1 MTDGAKIERP
11 KNQLMAGKRGLVLG
25 IANDHSIAYGIARAL
40 HGAGAELALTYQGES
55 FQKRVAPI
63 AQALDCD
70 LLMPCDVTDAESLD
84 ALFAAIKEKW
94 GGQEN
99 TLDFLVHAIAYSD
112 RAELSGRYLDTSREN
127 FVQTL
132 NISCFSFTDLVR
144 RASELM
150 PQGGA
155 MVTMSFLGAHRVM
168 PSYNVMGVAK
178 AALETSVRYLAEDL
192 GKDKIRVNAI
202 SAGPMRTLA
211 GAVIADGRYV
221 HKYASEHAPLPNGLD
236 LAAVGNAGLYLLS
249 DLSSAVT
256 GEVMNVD
263 NGFSLI
269 GIPRPAPNDG

>member
-1 MTDGAKIERP
+1 MKEDAS
-11 KNQLMAGKRGLVLG
+11 NQFMAGKRGLVLG

-40 HGAGAELALTYQGES
+40 HGAGAELAITYQGDS
-55 FQKRVAPI
+55 FLKRVAPL
-63 AQALDCD
+63 AKSLDCQF
-70 LLMPCDVTDAESLD
+70 LMPCDVSNPESMD
-84 ALFAAIKEKW
+84 ALFAAISERW
-94 GGQEN
+94 GG
-99 TLDFLVHAIAYSD
+99 LDFLVHAIAYSD
-112 RAELSGRYLDTSREN
+112 RAELSGRYVDTSRDN

-132 NISCFSFTDLVR
+132 CISCFSFTDLAR
-144 RASELM
+144 RAAALM
-150 PQGGA
+150 TDGGA
-155 MVTMSFLGAHRVM
+155 MVTLSFLGAHRVM

-192 GKDKIRVNAI
+192 GKDNVRVNAI

-221 HKYASEHAPLPNGLD
+221 HKYVGEHAPLRNGLD
-236 LAAVGNAGLYLLS
+236 LDTVGNAGLYLLS

-269 GIPRPAPNDG
+269 GIPRPGGNGA

>member
-1 MTDGAKIERP
+1 MSDGEQS
-11 KNQLMAGKRGLVLG
+11 NQLMAGKRGLVLG

-40 HGAGAELALTYQGES
+40 HGAGAELALTYQGEG
-55 FQKRVAPI
+55 FKKRVGPLAES
-63 AQALDCD
+63 LDCD
-70 LLMPCDVTDAESLD
+70 LLMPCDVTDPDSLD
-84 ALFAAIKEKW
+84 ALFDAIEAKW
-94 GGQEN
+94 GGEGN
-99 TLDFLVHAIAYSD
+99 TLDFLVHAIAYTD

-144 RASELM
+144 RAALLM
-150 PQGGA
+150 PNGGA

-178 AALETSVRYLAEDL
+178 AALETSVKYLAEDL
-192 GKDKIRVNAI
+192 GKDNIRVNAI

-221 HKYASEHAPLPNGLD
+221 HKYAGEHAPLPDGLD
-236 LAAVGNAGLYLLS
+236 LDAVGNSGLYLLS

-256 GEVMNVD
+256 GEIMNVD

-269 GIPRPAPNDG
+269 GIPRPATD

>member
-1 MTDGAKIERP
+1 MTEVANNK
-11 KNQLMAGKRGLVLG
+11 LMAGKRGLVLG

-40 HGAGAELALTYQGES
+40 HGAGAELALTYQADS
-55 FQKRVAPI
+55 FLKRVGPI
-63 AQALDCD
+63 AEALDCD
-70 LLMPCDVTDAESLD
+70 LLMPCDVTDAASLD
-84 ALFAAIKEKW
+84 ALFATIEERW
-94 GGQEN
+94 GG
-99 TLDFLVHAIAYSD
+99 LDFLVHAIAYSD
-112 RAELSGRYLDTSREN
+112 RAELSGRYVDTTRDN

-132 NISCFSFTDLVR
+132 SISCFSFTDLAR
-144 RASELM
+144 RASAM
-150 PQGGA
+150 MTGGGS
-155 MVTMSFLGAHRVM
+155 MVTLSFLGAHRVM

-192 GKDKIRVNAI
+192 GKDNVRVNAI

-221 HKYASEHAPLPNGLD
+221 HKYAGEHAPLPDGLN
-236 LAAVGNAGLYLLS
+236 LEAVGNAGLYLLS

-269 GIPRPAPNDG
+269 GIPRPAAGD

>member
-63 AQALDCD
+63 AKALDCD

-84 ALFAAIKEKW
+84 ALFAAIKELW
-94 GGQEN
+94 GDQEN

-112 RAELSGRYLDTSREN
+112 RAELSGRYLDTSRKN

-132 NISCFSFTDLVR
+132 NLSCFSFTDLVR

-221 HKYASEHAPLPNGLD
+221 HKYASKHAPLPNGLD

-256 GEVMNVD
+256 GEVMNAD

>member
-1 MTDGAKIERP
+1 MTETANN
-11 KNQLMAGKRGLVLG
+11 NQLMAGKRGLVLG

-40 HGAGAELALTYQGES
+40 HGAGAELALTYQGEG
-55 FQKRVAPI
+55 FHKRVKPLAD
-63 AQALDCD
+63 AMDCE
-70 LLMPCDVTDAESLD
+70 LLMPCDVSDSASLD
-84 ALFAAIKEKW
+84 ALFAAIEEIW
-94 GGQEN
+94 GG
-99 TLDFLVHAIAYSD
+99 LDFLVHAIAFSD

-132 NISCFSFTDLVR
+132 AISCFSFTDLVR
-144 RASELM
+144 RSAALM
-150 PQGGA
+150 KNGGA

-192 GKDKIRVNAI
+192 GKENIRVNAI

-221 HKYASEHAPLPNGLD
+221 HKYASEHAPLRNGLD
-236 LAAVGNAGLYLLS
+236 LDAVGNSGLYLLS
-249 DLSSAVT
+249 DLASAVT

-269 GIPRPAPNDG
+269 GIPRPPSGNA

>member
-1 MTDGAKIERP
+1 MTEVANNK
-11 KNQLMAGKRGLVLG
+11 LMAGKRGLVLG

-40 HGAGAELALTYQGES
+40 HGAGAELALTYQADS
-55 FQKRVAPI
+55 FLKRVGPI
-63 AQALDCD
+63 AESLDCD
-70 LLMPCDVTDAESLD
+70 LVMPCDVTDADSLD
-84 ALFAAIKEKW
+84 ALFAAIEERW
-94 GGQEN
+94 GG
-99 TLDFLVHAIAYSD
+99 LDFLVHAIAYSD
-112 RAELSGRYLDTSREN
+112 RAELGGRYVDTTREN

-132 NISCFSFTDLVR
+132 SISCFSFTDLAR
-144 RASELM
+144 RASVLM
-150 PQGGA
+150 RDGGA
-155 MVTMSFLGAHRVM
+155 MVTLSFLGAHRVM

-192 GKDKIRVNAI
+192 GKDNVRVNAI

-221 HKYASEHAPLPNGLD
+221 HKYAGEHAPLPNDLD
-236 LAAVGNAGLYLLS
+236 LEAVGNSGLYLLS

-269 GIPRPAPNDG
+269 GIPRPDAGG

>member
-1 MTDGAKIERP
+1 MSNGEQS
-11 KNQLMAGKRGLVLG
+11 NQLMAGKRGLVLG

-40 HGAGAELALTYQGES
+40 HGAGAELALTYQGEG
-55 FQKRVAPI
+55 FKKRAGPL
-63 AQALDCD
+63 AEFLDCD
-70 LLMPCDVTDAESLD
+70 LLMPCDVTDPDSLD
-84 ALFAAIKEKW
+84 ALFDAIEAKW
-94 GGQEN
+94 GGEGN

-144 RASELM
+144 RAALLM
-150 PQGGA
+150 PNGGA

-178 AALETSVRYLAEDL
+178 AALETSVKYLAEDL
-192 GKDKIRVNAI
+192 GKDNIRVNAI

-221 HKYASEHAPLPNGLD
+221 HKYAGEHAPLPDGLD
-236 LAAVGNAGLYLLS
+236 LDAVGNSGLYLLS

-256 GEVMNVD
+256 GEIMNVD

-269 GIPRPAPNDG
+269 GIPRPATD

>member
-1 MTDGAKIERP
+1 MTDGAKNQRP

-55 FQKRVAPI
+55 FQKRVTPI
-63 AQALDCD
+63 AQELDCD
-70 LLMPCDVTDAESLD
+70 LLMPCDVTDPHSLD

-94 GGQEN
+94 GN
-99 TLDFLVHAIAYSD
+99 LDFLVHAIAYSD
-112 RAELSGRYLDTSREN
+112 RAELTGRYLDTSREN

-132 NISCFSFTDLVR
+132 SISCFSFTDLVR

-150 PQGGA
+150 PDGGA

-221 HKYASEHAPLPNGLD
+221 HKYASEHAPLPNALD
-236 LAAVGNAGLYLLS
+236 LEAVGNAGLYLLS
-249 DLSSAVT
+249 GLSSAVT

-269 GIPRPAPNDG
+269 GIPRPAPS

>member
-1 MTDGAKIERP
+1 MTETA
-11 KNQLMAGKRGLVLG
+11 NSSQLMAGKRGLVLG

-55 FQKRVAPI
+55 FHKRVKPLAE
-63 AQALDCD
+63 AMDCS
-70 LLMPCDVTDAESLD
+70 LLMPCDVTDAASLD
-84 ALFAAIKEKW
+84 ALFDAIKEKW
-94 GGQEN
+94 GG
-99 TLDFLVHAIAYSD
+99 LDFLVHAIAYSD
-112 RAELSGRYLDTSREN
+112 RAELSGRYLDTTREN

-132 NISCFSFTDLVR
+132 AISCFSFTDLVR
-144 RASELM
+144 RAAELM
-150 PQGGA
+150 ENGGA

-192 GKDKIRVNAI
+192 GKNNIRVNAI
-202 SAGPMRTLA
+202 SSGPMRTLA

-221 HKYASEHAPLPNGLD
+221 HKYASEHAPLRDGLD
-236 LAAVGNAGLYLLS
+236 LEAVGNSGLYLLS

-269 GIPRPAPNDG
+269 GIPRPPSGDG

>member
-1 MTDGAKIERP
+1 MSDGEQS
-11 KNQLMAGKRGLVLG
+11 NQLMAGKRGLVLG

-40 HGAGAELALTYQGES
+40 HGAGAELALTYQGEG
-55 FQKRVAPI
+55 FKKRAGPL
-63 AQALDCD
+63 AETLDCD
-70 LLMPCDVTDAESLD
+70 LLMPCDVTDPDSLD
-84 ALFAAIKEKW
+84 ALFDAIEAKW
-94 GGQEN
+94 GGEGN

-144 RASELM
+144 RAALLM
-150 PQGGA
+150 PNGGA

-178 AALETSVRYLAEDL
+178 AALETSVKYLAEDL
-192 GKDKIRVNAI
+192 GKDNIRVNAI

-221 HKYASEHAPLPNGLD
+221 HKYAGEHAPLPDGLD
-236 LAAVGNAGLYLLS
+236 LDAVGNSGLYLLS

-256 GEVMNVD
+256 GEIMNVD

-269 GIPRPAPNDG
+269 GIPRPATD

>member
-1 MTDGAKIERP
+1 MTETANS
-11 KNQLMAGKRGLVLG
+11 NQLMAGKRGLVLG

-40 HGAGAELALTYQGES
+40 HGAGAELALTYQGEG
-55 FQKRVAPI
+55 FHKRVKPLAD
-63 AQALDCD
+63 AMDCE
-70 LLMPCDVTDAESLD
+70 LLMPCDVSDSASLD
-84 ALFAAIKEKW
+84 ALFAAIEEKW
-94 GGQEN
+94 GG
-99 TLDFLVHAIAYSD
+99 LDFLVHAIAFSD

-132 NISCFSFTDLVR
+132 AISCFSFTDLVR
-144 RASELM
+144 RSAALM
-150 PQGGA
+150 KNGGA

-192 GKDKIRVNAI
+192 GKENIRVNAI

-221 HKYASEHAPLPNGLD
+221 HKYASEHAPLRNGLD
-236 LAAVGNAGLYLLS
+236 LDAVGNSGLYLLS
-249 DLSSAVT
+249 DLASAVT

-269 GIPRPAPNDG
+269 GIPRPPSGNA